1 MKHINWN
8 EVEAAKPGEFNK
20 LPAGG
25 YICQITAAEDEPK
38 KEYLRFEFDIAD
50 GEYKGYYRDLYDN
63 KKFWA
68 ASFIK
73 SYKTKAQGFFKL
85 MLDCFEKSNRNF
97 SFHDDERELRGK
109 YIGLVLGYE
118 EYVGNDNKV
127 KQRIIVT
134 DFKTVKEIQNGE
146 FDIPELKKLSDD
158 NFDRVQDAS
167 SAVANDDDDDVP
179 F

>member
-8 EVEAAKPGEFNK
+8 EVEAYKTGEFK
-20 LPAGG
+20 KPPAGG
-25 YICQITAAEDEPK
+25 YICQITAAEDDPK
-38 KEYLRFEFDIAD
+38 NERLLFEFDIAD
-50 GEYKGYYRDLYDN
+50 GEFKGYYRNLYNN

-68 ASFIK
+68 AKYVK
-73 SYKTKAQGFFKL
+73 SYKTKAQGYFKQ

-97 SFHDDERELRGK
+97 SFHDDEREFRDK

-127 KQRIIVT
+127 KQGIIVT

-146 FDIPELKKLSDD
+146 FDIPELEKLSDD
-158 NFDRVQDAS
+158 NFDRVQDAA
-167 SAVANDDDDDVP
+167 SAVSNDDDDDVP